1 MMSIDYVSIMKKL
14 CPQKKDKNCIE
25 KIRLSLQ
32 ILRPICEY
40 KNKKRK
46 KKEKESDKKKRKLN

>member
-1 MMSIDYVSIMKKL
+1 MMTIDSVSIMKKL
-14 CPQKKDKNCIE
+14 CLQKKDKNGIE

-32 ILRPICEY
+32 ILRPICED

-46 KKEKESDKKKRKLN
+46 KKEKESDWKERKLN